1 MKKFIKLSILPIATS
16 FLFSGCYVYQ
26 SAYVTPAPYYSY
38 SYAPAPV
45 VYSPVIYDSFFM
57 YRSGGRDYGR
67 HHHHRDRGRYR

>member
-26 SAYVTPAPYYSY
+26 SAYVAPVPYYSY

-45 VYSPVIYDSFFM
+45 VYSPVIYDSSFI
-57 YRSGGRDYGR
+57 YRGGGRGGG
-67 HHHHRDRGRYR
+67 HHHHGGRHR